1 VKAAS
6 STGLWPTGS
15 AASAAR
21 IASSQTSVPV
31 NTVLNVVRGHS
42 IAAAASG
49 VGDGDGEEGEGTTTA
64 DEGKAEG
71 AGVAGDGVG

>member
-1 VKAAS
+1 MKAAL

-49 VGDGDGEEGEGTTTA
+49 DGEEGEGTTTA